1 MSITFN
7 DHTKSAYLRIWHWLT
22 FLFFLA
28 SISTV
33 IFGSTLFKTK
43 ENIAMVQEQAMHK
56 GGVLTNDQARAIAHE
71 FSDKLWMLHKYIGF
85 GLSILMLLR
94 IIIEVAASKK
104 DTVMGRIKAAAS
116 IPVKD
121 AEQKHYINVN
131 KSYLLFYIL
140 FITMSFTGLVLAFE
154 DVKFLDPIHKIS
166 KQIHSYVQ
174 YGMYAYM
181 VLHIVGVVLADT
193 DKYPGIVSR
202 MINGKK

>member
-1 MSITFN
+1 MSISFN
-7 DHTKSAYLRIWHWLT
+7 NQTKSAYLRIWHWLT
-22 FLFFLA
+22 FLFFIA
-28 SISTV
+28 SISKV

-56 GGVLTNDQARAIAHE
+56 GGILTNDQARAIAHE
-71 FSDKLWMLHKYIGF
+71 FSDKLWMLHKYIGI

-94 IIIEVAASKK
+94 IIIEVVASKQ

-116 IPVKD
+116 IQVKD

-131 KSYLLFYIL
+131 KSYLLFYLL
-140 FITMSFTGLVLAFE
+140 FITMSLTGLVLTFE

>member
-1 MSITFN
+1 MSISFN
-7 DHTKSAYLRIWHWLT
+7 NQTKSAYLRIWHWLT
-22 FLFFLA
+22 FLFFIA

-43 ENIAMVQEQAMHK
+43 ENIAMVQEQAMRK
-56 GGVLTNDQARAIAHE
+56 GGILTNDQARAIAHE
-71 FSDKLWMLHKYIGF
+71 FSDKLWMLHKYIGI

-94 IIIEVAASKK
+94 IIIEVVASKQ

-131 KSYLLFYIL
+131 KSYLLFYLL
-140 FITMSFTGLVLAFE
+140 FITMSLTGLVLTFE

>member
-1 MSITFN
+1 MSTTFN
-7 DHTKSAYLRIWHWLT
+7 NQTKSSYIRIWHWLT

-33 IFGSTLFKTK
+33 IFGSTLYKTK

-56 GGVLTNDQARAIAHE
+56 SAVLTNDQARAIAHA

-94 IIIEVAASKK
+94 IVIEVAATRK

-116 IPVKD
+116 IPIKD

-140 FITMSFTGLVLAFE
+140 FITISLTGLVLAFE
-154 DVKFLDPIHKIS
+154 DLKFFDPIHNIS

-181 VLHIVGVVLADT
+181 ILHIVGVVLADT
-193 DKYPGIVSR
+193 DRYPGIVSR
-202 MINGKK
+202 MINGK

>member
-94 IIIEVAASKK
+94 IIIEVAASKQ

>member
-7 DHTKSAYLRIWHWLT
+7 DYTKSAYLRIWHWLT

-94 IIIEVAASKK
+94 IIIEVAASKQ

-131 KSYLLFYIL
+131 KSYLLFYML
-140 FITMSFTGLVLAFE
+140 FITMSLTGLVLAFE

>member
-7 DHTKSAYLRIWHWLT
+7 DHTKSVYLRIWHWLT

-94 IIIEVAASKK
+94 IIIEVAASKQ

-116 IPVKD
+116 IPIKD

-131 KSYLLFYIL
+131 KSYLLFYML
-140 FITMSFTGLVLAFE
+140 FIAMSLTGLVLAFE

>member
-1 MSITFN
+1 MSTSFN
-7 DHTKSAYLRIWHWLT
+7 NQTKSAYLRIWHWLS

-33 IFGSTLFKTK
+33 IFGSTLYKTK
-43 ENIAMVQEQAMHK
+43 NNISMVQEQAMQK
-56 GGVLTNDQARAIAHE
+56 GVVLTNDQARAIAHE

-94 IIIEVAASKK
+94 IIIEVAASKQN
-104 DTVMGRIKAAAS
+104 TVMGRIREAAS
-116 IPVKD
+116 IRVMD
-121 AEQKHYINVN
+121 AEKKHYINVN
-131 KSYLLFYIL
+131 KSYLLFYML
-140 FITMSFTGLVLAFE
+140 FIMMSLTGLVLAFE

-174 YGMYAYM
+174 YGMFAYII
-181 VLHIVGVVLADT
+181 LHIVGVLLADI
-193 DKYPGIVSR
+193 DSYPGIVSR

>member
-1 MSITFN
+1 MSISFN
-7 DHTKSAYLRIWHWLT
+7 NQTKSAYLRIWHWLT
-22 FLFFLA
+22 FLFFIA

-56 GGVLTNDQARAIAHE
+56 GGILTNDQARAIAHE
-71 FSDKLWMLHKYIGF
+71 FSDKLWMLHKYIGI

-94 IIIEVAASKK
+94 IIIEVVASKQ

-131 KSYLLFYIL
+131 KSYLLFYLL
-140 FITMSFTGLVLAFE
+140 FITMSLTGLVLTFE

>member
-1 MSITFN
+1 MSHNFN
-7 DHTKSAYLRIWHWLT
+7 NQSKTLVLRIWHWLT

-43 ENIAMVQEQAMHK
+43 ANIEMVKEQAMHK

-85 GLSILMLLR
+85 GLSFLILLR
-94 IIIEVAASKK
+94 IIIEITASKQ
-104 DTVMGRIKAAAS
+104 DTVLERIKAASS
-116 IPVKD
+116 IQVKD
-121 AEQKHYINVN
+121 AAQKHYINVN
-131 KSYLLFYIL
+131 KSYLLFYLL
-140 FITMSFTGLVLAFE
+140 FLIMVLTGLVLAFE

-174 YGMYAYM
+174 YGLYAYM
-181 VLHIVGVVLADT
+181 VLHIAGVVLADT
-193 DKYPGIVSR
+193 DNYPGIISR

>member
-22 FLFFLA
+22 FLFFFA

-94 IIIEVAASKK
+94 IIIEVAASKQ

-166 KQIHSYVQ
+166 KQIYSYVQ

>member
-1 MSITFN
+1 MSISFN

-43 ENIAMVQEQAMHK
+43 DNITMVQEQAMHK

-94 IIIEVAASKK
+94 IIIEVAASKQ

-116 IPVKD
+116 IPIKD

-131 KSYLLFYIL
+131 KSYLLFYML
-140 FITMSFTGLVLAFE
+140 FITMSLTGLVLAFE
-154 DVKFLDPIHKIS
+154 DIKYLDPIHKIS